1 MISPPPLVL
10 SIQMKVERLN
20 NRQEQSEQMEPSAAK
35 VPVGLTCNRI
45 KSWIVLSHCEQ
56 NMGCFFFVF
65 FLPLSFGLCSE
76 PGVFSPGRLFF
87 EYINTSLV

>member
-35 VPVGLTCNRI
+35 VPVDLTCNRI
-45 KSWIVLSHCEQ
+45 KSWIVLSRCEQ
-56 NMGCFFFVF
+56 NMGCIFVFCFF

-76 PGVFSPGRLFF
+76 LGVFSPGRLFF
-87 EYINTSLV
+87 F